1 MKTKQNIMQSIDL
14 KTVKSIR
21 STKTPMN
28 NSIRNSNQKNTH
40 NHNHQ
45 NQQQRNYVDGGD
57 SDDDDDDDNNSHVY
71 NNKSKQ
77 MNKKSKQN
85 NTHRNAIRDFNHHH
99 HDHNDHYDDDDHQNS
114 HHKKPRTYHRMS
126 LPIEAYPSN
135 SSSMLQ
141 LNRQYH
147 HKLFGSTFFDGF
159 SFVISGTKSE
169 EFK

>member
-1 MKTKQNIMQSIDL
+1 MKTKQNIIQSIDL
-14 KTVKSIR
+14 KTVESIR

-28 NSIRNSNQKNTH
+28 NSNRNSNQKNTH
-40 NHNHQ
+40 NNNHQ
-45 NQQQRNYVDGGD
+45 NQHHNYVDDGDDNNDD

-71 NNKSKQ
+71 NSKSKQ
-77 MNKKSKQN
+77 TNQKSKQN
-85 NTHRNAIRDFNHHH
+85 NTHRKTIRDFNHH
-99 HDHNDHYDDDDHQNS
+99 HQNS

-126 LPIEAYPSN
+126 LPIEAYPST

>member
-1 MKTKQNIMQSIDL
+1 MKTKQNIIQSIDL
-14 KTVKSIR
+14 KTVESIR

-28 NSIRNSNQKNTH
+28 NSNSNRNSNQKNTH
-40 NHNHQ
+40 NKNHQ
-45 NQQQRNYVDGGD
+45 NQQHHNDD
-57 SDDDDDDDNNSHVY
+57 SYDDDDDDNNSHVY
-71 NNKSKQ
+71 NSKSKQ
-77 MNKKSKQN
+77 TNQKSKQN
-85 NTHRNAIRDFNHHH
+85 NTIGDFNHH
-99 HDHNDHYDDDDHQNS
+99 HQNS

-126 LPIEAYPSN
+126 LPIEAYPST